1 MMEKET
7 DRDDRKTERVLFL
20 WDRLSR
26 GGMISRQGLVE
37 AFGVNIR
44 TASRYLA
51 EIRKYLLMKE
61 EQDGIRRELY
71 YDRSLKVYR
80 IRELE
85 NEMIS
90 PCELFAIGKIL
101 LASRAFHREELKS
114 LLDRLLQSAVL
125 GTDKKEVEEYI
136 RSELFDYRDPS
147 HGKPDPHILWSIAG
161 AVRNHHVLSFDYRR
175 QGETE
180 GRPHEVCPEGVLF
193 SEYYFYML
201 GVPAGEGKLSEEN
214 TRVYRVD
221 RMSHLVD
228 TERTF
233 TINYG
238 KRLREGEFKNS
249 IQYMY
254 GGKPEHIRFIYKGP
268 SVEAVLDRLP
278 TAKAA
283 PRKDGSFLITDEVR
297 GDGILTWLLSQG
309 SRVKVLSPASLKEK
323 WLKEAEAIC
332 EAGRK

>member
-1 MMEKET
+1 M
-7 DRDDRKTERVLFL
+7 
-20 WDRLSR
+20 
-26 GGMISRQGLVE
+26 
-37 AFGVNIR
+37 
-44 TASRYLA
+44 
-51 EIRKYLLMKE
+51 
-61 EQDGIRRELY
+61 
-71 YDRSLKVYR
+71 
-80 IRELE
+80 
-85 NEMIS
+85 
-90 PCELFAIGKIL
+90 
-101 LASRAFHREELKS
+101 
-114 LLDRLLQSAVL
+114 
-125 GTDKKEVEEYI
+125 
-136 RSELFDYRDPS
+136 
-147 HGKPDPHILWSIAG
+147 
-161 AVRNHHVLSFDYRR
+161 
-175 QGETE
+175 
-180 GRPHEVCPEGVLF
+180 
-193 SEYYFYML
+193 
-201 GVPAGEGKLSEEN
+201 SEEN

-297 GDGILTWLLSQG
+297 GDGILMWLLSQG
-309 SRVKVLSPASLKEK
+309 SRVKVLSPASMKEK